1 MNKTTKGQA
10 DMKNGMPSNWKVT
23 VADKSDTGSV
33 MDTER
38 PNTGGPYDANRQI
51 GPVSKTGFGQNRDG
65 A

>member
-1 MNKTTKGQA
+1 MNKSHKGQA

-23 VADKSDTGSV
+23 VADKTDTGSV
-33 MDTER
+33 MDVDR
-38 PNTGGPYDANRQI
+38 PATRPQI